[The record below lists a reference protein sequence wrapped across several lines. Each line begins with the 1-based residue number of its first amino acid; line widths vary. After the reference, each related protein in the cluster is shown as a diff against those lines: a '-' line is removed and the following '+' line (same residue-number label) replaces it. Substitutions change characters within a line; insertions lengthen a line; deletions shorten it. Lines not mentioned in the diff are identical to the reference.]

1 MGLEGLY
8 FPLGICLISMLFMS
22 FLLDLGIYEIP
33 LLAIPLISLLFLI
46 SERTLKVKIP
56 RIGLI
61 LALLPL
67 VFLIL
72 SLLSPPP
79 LNAISCMIFLL
90 LMFLPLSPLIAS
102 DLWEALGLSAAM
114 GGLFISLLFSI
125 NLVYRIPIFETIVII
140 SASMSVISIYLSLSG
155 GNPLGKIEF
164 RLNGYHALILI
175 LSAFFLLELTLAYP
189 NIFRYTTNDLLFHQD
204 QAWYLAN
211 SPSNYHAWNYLG
223 YNSLL
228 GATYLMTGADT
239 FSLML
244 TVVPINLF
252 SFLLVASSFS
262 RLEWRKESLFTW
274 SLLTGLGWIAAL
286 KFGTDYKGLDKANEA
301 SYRSLIWSQ
310 PIFFWGLPLTL
321 AIALLAFLLYSDI
334 FIEGRRKKFFFIFT
348 LSTFTFLVHVAE
360 SLLFVAYLS
369 LASLIFGKRRES
381 SIAILLSGA
390 FIYLLFSLIHGPPSI
405 YGGPGLYL
413 LASPI
418 PLLLNE
424 LKRFLPIERLI
435 GLIGS
440 KRDIIISILIALF
453 ASGLMIW
460 ILHLGEIKVNEIYY
474 IGQVPWFFYPALL
487 GISGLL
493 SIASLKIMRE
503 PLHHYALFV
512 LVCLILGRL
521 ITLVKISG
529 FTLNYW
535 EYRFPIYAL
544 IGISVLSSPIIK
556 IVIERRDSKLYALIL
571 ALILFSGFSSTAL
584 SVQRWNQL
592 NVTASG
598 SILPADFDFAVKFKY
613 ENDSPMLLLSY
624 YSSAVSSLMHK
635 SNNMRQLA
643 PWISEGPE
651 VPLLTLYELNGRGN
665 ISVLTT
671 MGDVALLNGENST
684 YNYLFMFLGPILSA
698 PSVERIEIGDPPL
711 PNATLPIIMPSDV
724 YFRRRSLIAY
734 ELIRDELPFH
744 TIYLSDDPRAP
755 AGIYI
760 GPSSANQSV
769 EEELPKD
776 RGDLR
781 WLYLK
786 GDFSPTEDG
795 IRVRGSRNLAITTY
809 ELDKGEFKLKV
820 CGEGGYVGI
829 IYDFKNFANYRIFQ
843 LYLDSG
849 TAVNRIIRERNVSSG
864 PSFSVPISWE
874 CNELELRLGK
884 GLEAVVNGRAIKLPD
899 VEKLGV
905 LGFETGNFTGVI
917 SGYVTGYHSLEWN
930 PKNGSVLIGVSGGGI
945 DIKEWVDRGLRD
957 LSDAKRS
964 FPGLKLDL
972 KSGDQEVPRIEAV
985 ITGLEATGRIRVVGR
1000 PISLTAEEKIL
1011 MNSSTI
1017 SINASKL
1024 AYVGGKGFYADLLLD
1039 GVKGINVSRAL
1050 VRFRT
1055 PLTIEVEGSVELER
1069 YHVFSRSISYTFNV
1083 NLTRANLT
1091 ILAADRAL
1099 LLSKLDAP
1107 KEELSKRKLL
1117 YKTFDESKYLVESV
1131 AAFLTLSIMFH
1142 YLMRKIES
1150 PRKVKKVS
1158 RR

>member
-1 MGLEGLY
+1 MKLEGIYL
-8 FPLGICLISMLFMS
+8 PLGACLISMLVIS

-33 LLAIPLISLLFLI
+33 LLAIPLLSLLFLLSDRALEI
-46 SERTLKVKIP
+46 KVP
-56 RIGLI
+56 RVELL
-61 LALLPL
+61 LALIPQA
-67 VFLIL
+67 FL
-72 SLLSPPP
+72 LLSVLSQPP
-79 LNAISCMIFLL
+79 LNAISCMIFLF
-90 LMFLPLSPLIAS
+90 LMFLPISPLISS
-102 DLWEALGLSAAM
+102 DLWEALSLSAAI
-114 GGLFISLLFSI
+114 GGLFISLLFAI
-125 NLVYRIPIFETIVII
+125 NLVYRIPIFEIIFII
-140 SASMSVISIYLSLSG
+140 SASMSIISIYLSLKRK
-155 GNPLGKIEF
+155 NFRKIEF
-164 RLNGYHALILI
+164 KLDGYHALISI
-175 LSAFFLLELTLAYP
+175 LSAFFLLELSLAYP
-189 NIFRYTTNDLLFHQD
+189 NIFRYTTNDLLYHQD

-211 SPSNYHAWNYLG
+211 SPSNYSAWNYLG

-228 GATYLMTGADT
+228 GAVYLITKADA

-252 SFLLVASSFS
+252 SFLIVASSFS
-262 RLEWRKESLFTW
+262 KLEWRKESIFAW

-286 KFGTDYKGLDKANEA
+286 KFGTDYNGLDKANEA

-334 FIEGRRKKFFFIFT
+334 FIEGRRKVPIIFL
-348 LSTFTFLVHVAE
+348 LSTLTFLVHVAE

-381 SIAILLSGA
+381 SIAVLLSGA
-390 FIYLLFSLIHGPPSI
+390 SVYLLFSLIHGPPSI
-405 YGGPGLYL
+405 RGGQGLYL

-424 LKRFLPIERLI
+424 LRRVMRVERLI
-435 GLIGS
+435 ELVSS
-440 KRDIIISILIALF
+440 KRNAIISILMAIF
-453 ASGLMIW
+453 TSGLIIW
-460 ILHLGEIKVNEIYY
+460 ISHLGEIRVSEIYY

-487 GISGLL
+487 GVSGLL
-493 SIASLKIMRE
+493 SITSLKLLRE
-503 PLHHYALFV
+503 PLHNYALFA
-512 LVCLILGRL
+512 LTCLILGRL

-544 IGISVLSSPIIK
+544 LGISVLSSPIIK
-556 IVIERRDSKLYALIL
+556 ILIKRRDSKLYALIL

-592 NVTASG
+592 NITASG
-598 SILPADFDFAVKFKY
+598 SILPADFDFAVKFKR
-613 ENDSPMLLLSY
+613 EDDGPMLLLSY
-624 YSSAVSSLMHK
+624 YSSTVSSLMHK
-635 SNNMRQLA
+635 SGMRQLA

-651 VPLLTLYELNGRGN
+651 VPLITLYELVGRGN

-671 MGDVALLNGENST
+671 MGDVAILSGENST

-698 PSVERIEIGDPPL
+698 PSVERIEIGKPPI
-711 PNATLPIIMPSDV
+711 PDAKLPIVIPSDV

-734 ELIRDELPFH
+734 ELMRKDLPFH

-755 AGIYI
+755 SGIYI
-760 GPSSANQSV
+760 GPSSSNQSI

-776 RGDLR
+776 KGDLR

-786 GDFSPTEDG
+786 GDFSSAEDG

-809 ELDKGEFKLKV
+809 ELDKGVFKLKI

-843 LYLDSG
+843 FYLDSG
-849 TAVNRIIRERNVSSG
+849 TAVNRIIKGRNVSSG
-864 PSFSVPISWE
+864 PFLSFPLSWE

-884 GLEAVVNGRAIKLPD
+884 ELEAVVNGRTMKLPNI
-899 VEKLGV
+899 EKLGV

-917 SGYVTGYHSLEWN
+917 SGYVTGYHSLEWKL
-930 PKNGSVLIGVSGGGI
+930 KNGSVLIGVSGGGI
-945 DIKEWVDRGLRD
+945 DIKEWVDRGLRN

-972 KSGDQEVPRIEAV
+972 KSEDREVPKIEAV
-985 ITGLEATGRIRVVGR
+985 ITGLEASGRIRVVGR
-1000 PISLTAEEKIL
+1000 PISLIEREVP
-1011 MNSSTI
+1011 MNSSEI
-1017 SINASKL
+1017 RINASKL
-1024 AYVGGKGFYADLLLD
+1024 TYVGGKGFYADLLLD
-1039 GVKGINVSRAL
+1039 GIEGMNVSRAMI
-1050 VRFRT
+1050 RFRT
-1055 PLTIEVEGSVELER
+1055 PLTIEAEGSVKLER
-1069 YHVFSRSISYTFNV
+1069 YHAFSRSISYTFNV

-1099 LLSKLDAP
+1099 LLSELDAP
-1107 KEELSKRKLL
+1107 KGELSMGKLL
-1117 YKTFDESKYLVESV
+1117 YKTFDESSYLAESI
-1131 AAFLTLSIMFH
+1131 ATLLTLSIMFY

-1150 PRKVKKVS
+1150 PRRVEKVS
-1158 RR
+1158 KRKRI